1 MRRLAGSLALAAAL
15 AAAGTA
21 AGTAAAEE
29 WRSYSVDASFD
40 DVVFELETAIE
51 GRGFVV
57 DNVSHVGE
65 MLNRTAADVGAT
77 VQVYDHAEVY
87 QFCSAVVSRRMMEAD
102 PMNLAFCPYGIFL
115 YQKTGAESVTIGY
128 RRMPEGVMQEVDAL
142 LDEIVREAAGV
153 Q

>member
-1 MRRLAGSLALAAAL
+1 MQTVPVAAAICAALLAAAP
-15 AAAGTA
+15 AAKADA
-21 AGTAAAEE
+21 
-29 WRSYSVDASFD
+29 WRSYTVDAAYD
-40 DVVFELETAIE
+40 DVVFELETAI
-51 GRGFVV
+51 GSRGFVV

-102 PMNLAFCPYGIFL
+102 PMNIAFCPYDIFL
-115 YQKTGAESVTIGY
+115 FRKTGAESVTIGY

-153 Q
+153 N